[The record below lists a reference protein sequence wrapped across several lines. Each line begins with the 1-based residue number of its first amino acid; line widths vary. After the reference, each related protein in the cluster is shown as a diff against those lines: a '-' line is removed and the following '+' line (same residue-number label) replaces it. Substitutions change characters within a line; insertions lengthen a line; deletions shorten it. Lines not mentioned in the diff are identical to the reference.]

1 MEEEEEGLNDH
12 SVVLKCA
19 EIQTSISKGF
29 RSLSSKFP
37 NFTRIFHFFS
47 DRTASSSSSS
57 SSSLLWFSSL
67 MVMMI
72 ENSFFFFNLKF
83 IINGFWF

>member
-29 RSLSSKFP
+29 RSLSSNFP
-37 NFTRIFHFFS
+37 NFTRLFHFFS
-47 DRTASSSSSS
+47 DRTASSSSSSS

-72 ENSFFFFNLKF
+72 ENSFFF
-83 IINGFWF
+83 